1 MYSSLFICDFMLLTS
16 FTVINIHSAYH
27 DAVLQ
32 PSPSDHIRCL
42 PDFLSNLKCWHV
54 QKYANLN
61 NINHNINNYKI
72 HGLLSC
78 SDWNNSLFT
87 IYIYILLSP
96 NVFFKYY
103 IYAAMCICASHF
115 LCRKR
120 MLM

>member
-87 IYIYILLSP
+87 IYIYI
-96 NVFFKYY
+96 YY
-103 IYAAMCICASHF
+103 YLQMSSSNTIYMQQCVYVLHIFCAEKG
-115 LCRKR
+115 C
-120 MLM
+120 